1 MVKREGIR
9 NLTSDEICAAALAG
23 SPYRLVSQAHRK
35 NGVVL
40 AEVRPRRINSE
51 DTLHLG
57 IGATGVIS
65 IETESMGVIT
75 LVEHEPAVIQTAYG
89 ILSDL
94 ITIQRKKNT

>member
-1 MVKREGIR
+1 M
-9 NLTSDEICAAALAG
+9 AG
-23 SPYRLVSQAHRK
+23 SSYRLVSQAHRK
-35 NGVVL
+35 NGVVR

-57 IGATGVIS
+57 IGTAGVIS